1 MRSPIRL
8 AVAAVALC
16 AALPVAAHA
25 QQAPKIAYV
34 DVATLMDQAPGRTEA
49 QAQFEKEAGG
59 IRAELQRMS
68 DSLDAMVQA
77 YQKVQT
83 TLTAAQKTTREKDLQ
98 DRQAGF
104 QQRAQALQARG
115 QQREQELVGGFE
127 KLVRDAIDDVRTAD
141 GYAMIFA
148 SGQNS
153 ALLSADKSL
162 DITDKVL
169 ARMRTIAAA
178 RPAIGSTTGTPNA
191 APGAAPKPAG
201 ATPAPAGA
209 TRPKVP
215 GQN

>member
-34 DVATLMDQAPGRTEA
+34 DVSVLMDQAPGRTEA
-49 QAQFEKEAGG
+49 QSQFEKEAQA

-68 DSLDAMVQA
+68 DSLDTAVQA
-77 YQKVQT
+77 YQKVEG
-83 TLTAAQKTTREKDLQ
+83 TLTAAQKSARQKDLQ
-98 DRQAGF
+98 DRQAGY
-104 QQRAQALQARG
+104 QQRAQALQQRG
-115 QQREQELVGGFE
+115 QVREQELVGGFE
-127 KLVRDAIDDVRTAD
+127 KLVRDAIDDVRTTE
-141 GYAMIFA
+141 GYAMVFA
-148 SGQNS
+148 SGPNS
-153 ALLSADKSL
+153 AMLSADKSL

-178 RPAIGSTTGTPNA
+178 RPVAGAGTGTPA
-191 APGAAPKPAG
+191 AKPAG

>member
-8 AVAAVALC
+8 AVAAVMLC

-34 DVATLMDQAPGRTEA
+34 DVAVLMDQAPGRTEA
-49 QAQFEKEAGG
+49 QSQFEKEAGA

-68 DSLDAMVQA
+68 DSLDAAVQA
-77 YQKVQT
+77 YQKSQT
-83 TLTAAQKTTREKDLQ
+83 SLTAAQKTAREKDLQ
-98 DRQAGF
+98 DKQAGF
-104 QQRAQALQARG
+104 QQRAQALQQRG
-115 QQREQELVGGFE
+115 QAREQELVGGFE
-127 KLVRDAIDDVRTAD
+127 KLVRDAIDDVRTGE

-153 ALLSADKSL
+153 ALLSADKAL

-178 RPAIGSTTGTPNA
+178 RPAIGAAPSGTTG
-191 APGAAPKPAG
+191 APTAKPAG
-201 ATPAPAGA
+201 AVPAPAGA
-209 TRPKVP
+209 ARPKVP
-215 GQN
+215 GTN